1 MRGNLY
7 FLSTRDEEDIFTRDI
22 TSDTNQSK
30 NIQDRKLFCLGL
42 TAGPNARP
50 SNGLPQAL
58 FIVKFIE

>member
-22 TSDTNQSK
+22 TLDANQSK

-42 TAGPNARP
+42 TALLGQMLGHQMVYPK
-50 SNGLPQAL
+50 LCL
-58 FIVKFIE
+58 L